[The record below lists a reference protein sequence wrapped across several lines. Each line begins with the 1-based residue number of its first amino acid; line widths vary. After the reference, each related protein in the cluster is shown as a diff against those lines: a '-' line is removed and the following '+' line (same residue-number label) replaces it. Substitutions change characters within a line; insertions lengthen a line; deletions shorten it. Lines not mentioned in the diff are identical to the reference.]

1 MHLALPPFLA
11 IKYVYCAYC
20 TNTVF
25 RQLAV
30 GALLSTLGACVTV
43 MVMILVEDAKCAA
56 KEVHKLTKYLHM

>member
-1 MHLALPPFLA
+1 M
-11 IKYVYCAYC
+11 
-20 TNTVF
+20 NTVV

-56 KEVHKLTKYLHM
+56 KEVNCTL